1 MEISWI
7 WTNIVRQRAMREIE
21 EIISIANYRVLY
33 LYLPVLVPAPIV
45 PPTMFFGSP
54 QRRKSVL
61 RYIVKVISNRF
72 SLDKSCEY
80 LIKKKKKKGKNRTF
94 TNASK
99 INYHVLNEKTL

>member
-1 MEISWI
+1 MDMDKYRS
-7 WTNIVRQRAMREIE
+7 TKKKRAMREIE
-21 EIISIANYRVLY
+21 EIIRIANYRVLY

-61 RYIVKVISNRF
+61 RYIVKLISNRS

-80 LIKKKKKKGKNRTF
+80 LLKKKKKKKEKNRTF
-94 TNASK
+94 INASK